1 MVSISKK
8 GYAEAIPISL
18 HSQDLSCVQ
27 PFCSHF
33 GTCGGCQWQHVSY
46 TAQLVAKEEL
56 IREKLTRIGH
66 IHSPPVAK
74 ILAAQPTQYYR
85 NKLEFTFSNKR
96 WLSAAEIQSGMQLDR
111 RALGFHRPR
120 YFDRVVDI
128 VHCHLQPEPSNA
140 IRLAVGQFAREQRFT
155 FYDFRQNKGLL
166 RNLIIRTASNGEVMV
181 IVQFGQADEAKITH
195 MMSHIQ
201 TQFPTVTSLQYVVN
215 TKYNETFYDLPVH
228 GYYGQPFITEQ
239 IDGLKWQIGPKSFF
253 QTNTSQAQVLYST
266 VQTLADLQGGEVVYD
281 LYTGVGT
288 IAHFLARK
296 ARYVVGIDIIEG
308 AIEDA
313 RTNAQLNQLANTS
326 FWVGDMRQ
334 MLHEQLVAMYDRPS
348 LVVADPPR
356 AGIHPGVLEQLL
368 RIAPEKIIYVSCNP
382 ATQARDIDYL
392 QELYRLTKA
401 QPIDMFPHTSHVE
414 NVALLVKKRK
424 NYKTC

>member
-1 MVSISKK
+1 MVNISKK
-8 GYAEAIPISL
+8 GYAAVVPISL
-18 HSQDLSCVQ
+18 HSQDLPRVQ

-33 GTCGGCQWQHVSY
+33 GTCGGCQWQHVNY

-56 IREKLTRIGH
+56 VRATLTRIGH
-66 IHSPPVAK
+66 IYSPLVVK

-96 WLSAAEIQSGMQLDR
+96 WLSEAEIQSGVQLDR

-128 VHCHLQPEPSNA
+128 VHCYLQPEPSNA
-140 IRLAVGQFAREQRFT
+140 IRLAVGQFAREQGFT

-181 IVQFGQADEAKITH
+181 IVQFGQADEAKIAC
-195 MMSHIQ
+195 MMNHIQ

-215 TKYNETFYDLPVH
+215 TKPNETFYDLPVH
-228 GYYGQPFITEQ
+228 VYYGQPFITEQ

-253 QTNTSQAQVLYST
+253 QPNTAQAQVLYST
-266 VQTLADLQGGEVVYD
+266 VQTLAALQGDEVVYD

-313 RTNAQLNQLANTS
+313 RVNAQLNQITNTS
-326 FWVGDMRQ
+326 FWAGDMRQ
-334 MLHEQLVAMYDRPS
+334 MLNEQLVAIHGRPS

-356 AGIHPGVLEQLL
+356 AGMHPGVLEQLL

-382 ATQARDIDYL
+382 ATQARDIAYL
-392 QELYRLTKA
+392 QELYWLTKA

-414 NVALLVKKRK
+414 NVALLVKKA
-424 NYKTC
+424 